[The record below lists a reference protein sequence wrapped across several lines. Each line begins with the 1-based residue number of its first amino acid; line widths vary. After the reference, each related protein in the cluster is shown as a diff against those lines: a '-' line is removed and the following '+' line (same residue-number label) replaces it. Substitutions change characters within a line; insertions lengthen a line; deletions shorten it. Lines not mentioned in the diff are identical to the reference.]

1 MNTENF
7 ISMLA
12 VDAADRERP
21 IERTLL
27 LMLSIGVSASAAFFA
42 WQIGTRPDA
51 ITVAMQSWEFL
62 FKFVVT
68 LGIVVPAYLLARQAM
83 RPDGDVKSLVP
94 LLIVAPVMLVL
105 AMGYTAMQMAPETVM
120 ATVMAPNWSKCVAL
134 IALLAVAPFAALF
147 YAMRQGAPANPTVA
161 GAVAGLLSAAIAATL
176 YASHCDM
183 DSPLF
188 VGVWYPLGIAAVTAV
203 GAVAGSRLLRW

>member
-94 LLIVAPVMLVL
+94 SLIVAPVMLVL

-161 GAVAGLLSAAIAATL
+161 GAVAGLL
-176 YASHCDM
+176 
-183 DSPLF
+183 
-188 VGVWYPLGIAAVTAV
+188 AV
-203 GAVAGSRLLRW
+203 GRHRRNAVCLALRHG

>member
-1 MNTENF
+1 MNTDNL

-12 VDAADRERP
+12 VDASDRERP

-27 LMLSIGVSASAAFFA
+27 LMLVFGVLASAVFFA
-42 WQIGTRPDA
+42 WQIGTRPDVM
-51 ITVAMQSWEFL
+51 TVAMQSWEFV

-68 LGIVVPAYLLARQAM
+68 LGVAIPAYLLARQAM
-83 RPDGDVKSLVP
+83 RPDGNVTSVVP
-94 LLIVAPVMLVL
+94 LLFVAPVMLAI
-105 AMGYTAMQMAPETVM
+105 AMGYTAMNMPSETVVS
-120 ATVMAPNWSKCVAL
+120 TVMAPNWSKCVSL
-134 IALLAVAPFAALF
+134 IAVLAVAPFAALF
-147 YAMRQGAPANPTVA
+147 YAMRQGAPANPALA
-161 GAVAGLLSAAIAATL
+161 GAICGLLSAAIAATL

-188 VGVWYPLGIAAVTAV
+188 VGVWYPVGIAAVTAI

>member
-1 MNTENF
+1 
-7 ISMLA
+7 
-12 VDAADRERP
+12 
-21 IERTLL
+21 
-27 LMLSIGVSASAAFFA
+27 
-42 WQIGTRPDA
+42 
-51 ITVAMQSWEFL
+51 
-62 FKFVVT
+62 
-68 LGIVVPAYLLARQAM
+68 M

>member
-94 LLIVAPVMLVL
+94 SLIVAPVMLVL